1 MATKKFDKETKV
13 MLLQALQRG
22 YFIDTDVETLRI
34 KNVIPMYY
42 IQVTNE
48 KAKKTLENF
57 FEKE

>member
-1 MATKKFDKETKV
+1 MEKVKFDKETKV